1 MDPRGI
7 QGGSSPKTGDPSIL
21 DHIKIGGSS
30 ETTYLFYIIKK
41 VELQKK
47 LRCARA
53 VYEEES
59 I

>member
-1 MDPRGI
+1 MDPLGI
-7 QGGSSPKTGDPSIL
+7 QGGSSPKTGDPGIL

-30 ETTYLFYIIKK
+30 ETTYPFYNIKK

-47 LRCARA
+47 LRCARPD
-53 VYEEES
+53 YEDEL